1 MSQSLI
7 RLPEAAAVSEQ
18 VSSVLGAV
26 SAVLSAGIFYVAF
39 AIALAALESGG
50 AQAAL
55 QPVPMLALSGQRALG
70 AIPSL
75 SPP

>member
-18 VSSVLGAV
+18 VSSVLGAG

-39 AIALAALESGG
+39 AIAL
-50 AQAAL
+50 
-55 QPVPMLALSGQRALG
+55 
-70 AIPSL
+70 
-75 SPP
+75 

>member
-1 MSQSLI
+1 MNYYARNPCLKRVTRVVYCTATTQEFPMSQSLI

-39 AIALAALESGG
+39 AIAL
-50 AQAAL
+50 
-55 QPVPMLALSGQRALG
+55 
-70 AIPSL
+70 
-75 SPP
+75 

>member
-7 RLPEAAAVSEQ
+7 RLPEASSVVSEQ

-39 AIALAALESGG
+39 AIAL
-50 AQAAL
+50 
-55 QPVPMLALSGQRALG
+55 
-70 AIPSL
+70 
-75 SPP
+75 